1 MKGYVSNF
9 KRVEKKYMFTLD
21 KYNEL
26 MKRLDNKLDPNE
38 FPNSSILNIYF
49 DTDNYNLAIKSIQ
62 KPIYKEKIRLR
73 SYNVPNEN
81 SKLFLELKKKYKGVV
96 GKRRIAISKTQYEE
110 YLNTGTISDA
120 ENKQIFE
127 EIDYAYKRYS
137 LKPKIMVAYDRVAYY
152 LKENH
157 DIRITFDF
165 NLRSR
170 TTDLDLFM
178 GDAGKKFFVNDTVI
192 LEIKS
197 CEAIPIWL
205 AKLLNEL
212 EIYPTSFSKYGEIYK
227 KHILNSKENDTYA
240 VCGINIIDK
249 NKFKIKKAM
258 IA

>member
-9 KRVEKKYMFTLD
+9 KRVEKKYMFTID

-26 MKRLDNKLDPNE
+26 MKRLDTKLDSNE

-49 DTDNYNLAIKSIQ
+49 DTDNYDLAIKSIQ

-96 GKRRIAISKTQYEE
+96 GKRRIAISKRQYEE
-110 YLNTGTISDA
+110 YLKTGTISNV

-127 EIDYAYKRYS
+127 EIDYAYKRY
-137 LKPKIMVAYDRVAYY
+137 
-152 LKENH
+152 
-157 DIRITFDF
+157 RITFDF

-249 NKFKIKKAM
+249 NKLKIKKAM